1 MKFQTIQSAL
11 ANCFRQEYGD
21 RIAIEHLQSKVSYQQ
36 LSAASK
42 ALADRLITAGAAKGM
57 HIGVLANNRSIVIAA
72 AAAIFRAGCVFVPL
86 DPAYPVHR
94 LQTLAGTADLSH
106 IILEDGL
113 PAELKEAWNHEP
125 VKTLAADSAIFN
137 ITVTGTCEFNHDIYH
152 DHDPIYL
159 YFTSGTT
166 GQPKPIVGRNIGLMH
181 FIDWEINAF
190 CFEPGVR
197 VSQLT
202 SPCHDPYLRDVFTTL
217 AAGGTICIPDDRNT
231 ILSPFE
237 FKYWVNRS
245 AVNIIHCT
253 PTMFRNL
260 CNGGLSPSDFPE
272 LRWVLLAGERLLA
285 KDLRAWYQTFGDRIN
300 LVNLYG
306 PTETTLAKL
315 SYRISP
321 VDLDKTFIPIGKPI
335 KDTFVHILDAQ
346 MQECHADEPGELYI
360 NTPFRSLGYYK
371 NESLNQEAFVPD
383 PYNREEGNVLY
394 RTGDFV
400 RVLPDKN
407 IVFIGRKDRQVKVRG
422 KRLELA
428 EIENELLTNPEIT
441 SCMVYL
447 LNGENHDENGS
458 IVAYY
463 TSAKNFSKNELSS
476 YLNKTLPDYMLPQYY
491 VKVHSF
497 PMNVNGK
504 IDVASLPDPQKTP
517 HNKADAIKTETLTDI
532 ESSTCGNEI
541 EEKLLRIWKEIL
553 NKDDIGLQDVFMRAG
568 GDSLGIMQL
577 INSVN
582 TEFEFELTLWQI
594 FDDLTIEKLATYI
607 KG

>member
-11 ANCFRQEYGD
+11 SHCFGEEHGK
-21 RIAIEHLQSKVSYQQ
+21 RIAIEHLEQKISCGQ
-36 LSAASK
+36 LAAASRS
-42 ALADRLITAGAAKGM
+42 LADRLRAEGAAKNT
-57 HIGVLANNRSIVIAA
+57 HIGVLANNRSLVIAA
-72 AAAIFRAGCVFVPL
+72 AVAIFRAGGVFVPF
-86 DPAYPVHR
+86 DPAYPPQR
-94 LQTLAGTADLSH
+94 LKTLAHTADISH
-106 IILEDGL
+106 IILEDSL
-113 PAELKEAWNHEP
+113 SAAAWADEP
-125 VKTLAADSAIFN
+125 TKIVPIGNDIFSTTTAN
-137 ITVTGTCEFNHDIYH
+137 ASQPGIESYH
-152 DHDPIYL
+152 INDPIYL

-166 GQPKPIVGRNIGLMH
+166 GQPKPIIGRNIGLMH

-190 CFEPGVR
+190 GFEPGVR

-217 AAGGTICIPDDRNT
+217 AAGGTICIPDDKNT
-231 ILSPFE
+231 LLSPFE
-237 FKYWVNRS
+237 FRQWINRS

-260 CNGGLSPSDFPE
+260 CNGGLSATDFPQ

-285 KDLRAWYQTFGDRIN
+285 KDLKLWYETFGDRIN

-321 VDLDKTFIPIGKPI
+321 TDLEKTFIPIGKPI
-335 KDTFVHILDAQ
+335 KDTAVHILDEQ
-346 MQECHADEPGELYI
+346 LQECNADEAGELYI
-360 NTPFRSLGYYK
+360 HTPFRSLGYYK
-371 NESLNQEAFVPD
+371 NESLNREAFVPD

-400 RVLPDKN
+400 RLLPDEN
-407 IVFIGRKDRQVKVRG
+407 IVFIERRDRQVKLRG

-428 EIENELLTNPEIT
+428 EIENELLTNPEIN
-441 SCMVYL
+441 SCMVHFFT
-447 LNGENHDENGS
+447 NENHEEQGS
-458 IVAYY
+458 LVAYY
-463 TSAKNFSKNELSS
+463 TGAKNFSKDELSS
-476 YLNKTLPDYMLPQYY
+476 YLNERLPDYMLPQYY
-491 VKVHSF
+491 VQVQSF

-504 IDVASLPDPQKTP
+504 VDVAGLPDPLNNIPNKT
-517 HNKADAIKTETLTDI
+517 DASETGTITENQ
-532 ESSTCGNEI
+532 SNAAGEI
-541 EEKLLRIWKEIL
+541 EEKLLHIWKEIL
-553 NKDDIGLQDVFMRAG
+553 NKDEVGLQDIFMRIG

-577 INSVN
+577 INRVH